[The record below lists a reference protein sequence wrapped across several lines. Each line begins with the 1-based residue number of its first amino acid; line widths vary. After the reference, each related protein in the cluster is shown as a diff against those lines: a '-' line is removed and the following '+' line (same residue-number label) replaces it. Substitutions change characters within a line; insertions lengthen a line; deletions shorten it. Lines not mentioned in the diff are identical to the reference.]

1 MFIEVLMNYQTGK
14 RRLFRTE
21 DIVSITYN
29 GDKSIN
35 FLFTKASQIKTKS
48 FGITYDC
55 KEQAENVYN
64 DLLKQLRT
72 KI

>member
-14 RRLFRTE
+14 RRLFRAE

-35 FLFTKASQIKTKS
+35 FLFTKAS
-48 FGITYDC
+48 
-55 KEQAENVYN
+55 
-64 DLLKQLRT
+64 
-72 KI
+72 

>member
-35 FLFTKASQIKTKS
+35 FLFTKTSQIKTKS
-48 FGITYDC
+48 FGVTYGC
-55 KEQAENVYN
+55 KEQAENIYN
-64 DLLKQLRT
+64 DLLKQLR
-72 KI
+72 